1 MNLIAGRP
9 RAMRRYAQ
17 GAYSL
22 ACPGFSADTT
32 GSVARPRT
40 RRLDVVALAT
50 AACSTRLRDVVRS
63 RVSSTVVMT
72 AQEILVVGDPALVA
86 ELHSAIEAAD
96 HRDLNVAFDPREPL
110 AYRSG
115 AATASQILVGLTS
128 VSALGTFAKVVTEI
142 IRSRRASVSLEVDGR
157 TLHVDAQAR
166 DIKDLLSSLEAL
178 LGASEEP
185 EE

>member
-1 MNLIAGRP
+1 
-9 RAMRRYAQ
+9 
-17 GAYSL
+17 
-22 ACPGFSADTT
+22 
-32 GSVARPRT
+32 
-40 RRLDVVALAT
+40 
-50 AACSTRLRDVVRS
+50 
-63 RVSSTVVMT
+63 MT